1 MSNLSSVFMGPW
13 EWQPAPPP
21 PRHHHENACGCEP
34 TIAYVRVSMVGLR
47 ETLISPDI
55 QLAEIVQD
63 AVRSNKRI
71 VRVVS
76 DINASGRTFTK
87 RSVISVIESIR
98 RGEARSITVWKW
110 SRWGRNLEY
119 SLAYIS
125 LVKQAGGRVDSAT
138 EDIDQSTAHGRFGR
152 DMLMRVDQLVS
163 ELIGEGWR
171 AAHDHR
177 RRRGL
182 PHSGRPRFGYDY
194 IDGGYV
200 PNRRDADTLRWAYE
214 SYVAGT
220 HSYGLLAR
228 TLNARGVNTTRGY
241 KWTVQALSKVMD
253 NGFAA
258 GLIRER
264 SSERKAEQRD
274 RSPERRLPNA
284 CAVYHYDV
292 WRKGAHQPIIDE
304 ELWAAYLAMRPTADN
319 KKPSQSGRAK
329 YTLSGLVFCAVCDRR
344 MTIHHSG
351 RTKEAR
357 WRCDWRGVLHP
368 EVTVSA
374 LGNEVEAFVREW
386 LGDRAT
392 PEAHAKRV
400 AEYAASKDVLPP
412 TNDDAL
418 RAELAEVDR
427 RLRRLVRLFA
437 QSEDDS
443 PEFERAFT
451 AERKELER
459 QSRELSDQLLG
470 SDATAPVA
478 DLAAFRTL
486 SEGWDGFPA
495 SVRRAAL
502 SRIVGKV
509 VVSQAARRGESAAGR
524 VTVVPAWVS

>member
-13 EWQPAPPP
+13 DWQPAPPP

-55 QLAEIVQD
+55 QLVEIIQD
-63 AVRSNKRI
+63 AVRNNKRI

-87 RSVISVIESIR
+87 RSILGVIDAIK

-125 LVKQAGGRVDSAT
+125 LVKQAGGQVHSAT

-152 DMLMRVDQLVS
+152 DMLMRIDQLTS

-182 PHSGRPRFGYDY
+182 PHTGRARFGYDY
-194 IDGGYV
+194 IDGRYV
-200 PNRRDADTLRWAYE
+200 PNAHAPALRWAYD
-214 SYVAGT
+214 SYVSGL
-220 HSYGLLAR
+220 HSYGQIVQS
-228 TLNARGVNTTRGY
+228 LNARGITTTRGNR
-241 KWTVQALSKVMD
+241 WTTQSLSKVMD

-264 SSERKAEQRD
+264 SADLKADQRD
-274 RSPERRLPNA
+274 RNAERRLPNA
-284 CAVYHYDV
+284 SSIYHYDV
-292 WRKGAHQPIIDE
+292 WLDGAHEAIIDQQT
-304 ELWAAYLAMRPTADN
+304 WQAYLTRRPTAEN

-329 YTLSGLVFCAVCDRR
+329 YTLAGLVRCGICARR
-344 MTIHHSG
+344 MTIHHAG
-351 RTKEAR
+351 RTKEPR
-357 WRCDWRGVLHP
+357 WRCDWRAALHP
-368 EVTVSA
+368 LINVSA
-374 LGNEVEAFVREW
+374 LNHEVEAAVQEW

-392 PEAHAKRV
+392 PEGHAALV
-400 AEYAASKDVLPP
+400 AQLVAAKGPQRAS
-412 TNDDAL
+412 DAL
-418 RAELAEVDR
+418 LRSELAELDR
-427 RLRRLVRLFA
+427 RMRRLVKVYT
-437 QSEDDS
+437 QSEDES
-443 PEFERAFT
+443 AEFERAFA
-451 AERKELER
+451 AER
-459 QSRELSDQLLG
+459 REIEGRRREIKDDLLG
-470 SDATAPVA
+470 GGEETGGPPAGP
-478 DLAAFRTL
+478 AAFRSL
-486 SEGWDGFPA
+486 SEGWAGFPA

-502 SRIVGKV
+502 GEIIARVEI
-509 VVSQAARRGESAAGR
+509 SQATRRGESAAGR
-524 VTVVPAWVS
+524 VLIIPAWL